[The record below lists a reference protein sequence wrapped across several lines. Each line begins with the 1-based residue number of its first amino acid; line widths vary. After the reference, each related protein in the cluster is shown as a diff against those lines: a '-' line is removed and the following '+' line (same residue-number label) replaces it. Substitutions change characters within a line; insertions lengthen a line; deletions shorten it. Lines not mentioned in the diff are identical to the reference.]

1 MSFASDLSK
10 IFQGTISR
18 AGKASAKRFNIDG
31 QMSLLKGKKSLSDIF
46 IKESN
51 INSYIIKEKETQK
64 ESVQT
69 PKQGVRLKLNI
80 KKYYRDYIRKTLNNN
95 LLVNMS
101 PKKGSNSKQKKDNS
115 LNEEKSKNKT
125 IKLQMNYYNKFQKE
139 NKKEKDKD
147 INNLSPF
154 YNKIKFKFH
163 NIHLKR
169 LKETNEKNKKKE
181 NREPIYKPNLDYIYR
196 KSLSG
201 PEWNII
207 SGRKKNLFA
216 EPGRFLDKFYDVESS
231 SISDLRRTFVN
242 MAKQT
247 KKTTAYYSQDI
258 SPKKKLKKITHEK
271 LKSEIKKINNMS
283 AIPKSPTIRGNLNLL
298 KKKFSIKQNKNYSNV
313 SDKKSITPL
322 VKKCISIPDFK
333 RTKGRS
339 FDLKQQ
345 DKRMKTSNE
354 GIYYPNYDS
363 IKERTKMMVLYQNNE
378 NDKGKNYNDNKFRG
392 LNSVDFFS
400 ASDAFEKFKSNVAPK
415 FEKMTSRPYGNNLP
429 TFMQGLFNRL
439 GAELM
444 TDKSL
449 KLNNYS
455 NGGYYNLYKNN
466 LTFPKPHKKEESE
479 SSFSFSYDINS
490 CDYEENKVNEVEE
503 QAKTNKIKVEI
514 NRIISKMDKLYNN
527 YINAKF

>member
-18 AGKASAKRFNIDG
+18 AGKASAERFNIDG

-51 INSYIIKEKETQK
+51 IKSYISKEKENQK
-64 ESVQT
+64 ELVQT

-80 KKYYRDYIRKTLNNN
+80 RKYYKDYIRKTLNDN
-95 LLVNMS
+95 LLVNIS
-101 PKKGSNSKQKKDNS
+101 PKKGSNSKLKKENS
-115 LNEEKSKNKT
+115 LNEEKNKIKA
-125 IKLQMNYYNKFQKE
+125 IKLQMNKLKKE
-139 NKKEKDKD
+139 NKKENKGK
-147 INNLSPF
+147 NSLSPF
-154 YNKIKFKFH
+154 YNKIKYKFH

-169 LKETNEKNKKKE
+169 MKETNEKIKKKE
-181 NREPIYKPNLDYIYR
+181 NNQTIYKPNLEYIYR

-207 SGRKKNLFA
+207 PGRKKNLFD
-216 EPGRFLDKFYDVESS
+216 EPGRFLDKYYDIEPN
-231 SISDLRRTFVN
+231 SISDLRRTFVD
-242 MAKQT
+242 MSKQL

-258 SPKKKLKKITHEK
+258 SPKKKSKKINFEK
-271 LKSEIKKINNMS
+271 LKSEIKKLNNIS
-283 AIPKSPTIRGNLNLL
+283 NNPKNPALKGDLNLL
-298 KKKFSIKQNKNYSNV
+298 RKKLSIKQIKNYSLIN
-313 SDKKSITPL
+313 DKKCITPL

-333 RTKGRS
+333 KTKGRS
-339 FDLKQQ
+339 FHIKE
-345 DKRMKTSNE
+345 DKRIKTSNE

-363 IKERTKMMVLYQNNE
+363 IKERTKMLVLYPNNE

-392 LNSVDFFS
+392 INSIDFFS
-400 ASDAFEKFKSNVAPK
+400 VMDFFEKLKSNKSNIAPK

-455 NGGYYNLYKNN
+455 NGGYYNLYKSN
-466 LTFPKPHKKEESE
+466 LTFPKPPKKEENE
-479 SSFSFSYDINS
+479 SSISFDINS
-490 CDYEENKVNEVEE
+490 CDFEENKVNEVEE
-503 QAKTNKIKVEI
+503 ESKTNKIKVEI
-514 NRIISKMDKLYNN
+514 NRIVSKMDKLYNN